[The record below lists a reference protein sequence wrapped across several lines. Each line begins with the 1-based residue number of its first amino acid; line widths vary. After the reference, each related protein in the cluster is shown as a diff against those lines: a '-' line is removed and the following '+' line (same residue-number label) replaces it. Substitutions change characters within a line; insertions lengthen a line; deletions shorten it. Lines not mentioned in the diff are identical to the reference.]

1 MRSHEFYMSIAIEAA
16 REAEKL
22 GEVPIGAVIV
32 KDDEIIAT
40 AYNLRE
46 TAQLPMAHAEHIAIE
61 RAAQK
66 LGSWRLEGCTLYVT
80 LEPCVMCSGT
90 IVMSRID
97 TVVYGAKDPKGGCS
111 GSLMNLIQDPRMNH
125 RVTLVTGVL
134 AYSCGQLLKN
144 FFKRLR
150 EEKKRTNNSE
160 YNSTQF

>member
-1 MRSHEFYMSIAIEAA
+1 MRSHEFYMSVAIEAA

-22 GEVPIGAVIV
+22 GEVPIGAVVV

-40 AYNLRE
+40 EHNLRE
-46 TAQLPMAHAEHIAIE
+46 TSQLPMAHAEHLAIE
-61 RAAQK
+61 RAAKK
-66 LGSWRLEGCTLYVT
+66 LGTWRLEGCTLYVT

-111 GSLMNLIQDPRMNH
+111 GSLMNLVQDSRMNH
-125 RVTLVTGVL
+125 RVHLITGVL
-134 AYSCGQLLKN
+134 SFSCGELLRQ

-150 EEKKRTNNSE
+150 ENKKRTNKLK
-160 YNSTQF
+160 YNSPEV

>member
-1 MRSHEFYMSIAIEAA
+1 MRSHEFYMSVAIEAA

-22 GEVPIGAVIV
+22 GEVPIGAVVV
-32 KDDEIIAT
+32 KDDEIVAT
-40 AYNLRE
+40 AHNLRE
-46 TAQLPMAHAEHIAIE
+46 TSQLPMAHAEHLAIE

-66 LGSWRLEGCTLYVT
+66 LKTWRLEGCTLYVT

-111 GSLMNLIQDPRMNH
+111 GSLMNLVQDSRMNH
-125 RVTLVTGVL
+125 RVHLITGVL
-134 AYSCGQLLKN
+134 SFSCGELLRQ

-150 EEKKRTNNSE
+150 ENKKRTNKLK
-160 YNSTQF
+160 YNSPEV

>member
-1 MRSHEFYMSIAIEAA
+1 MRSHEFYMSVAIEAA

-22 GEVPIGAVIV
+22 GEVPIGAVVV

-40 AYNLRE
+40 AHNLRE
-46 TAQLPMAHAEHIAIE
+46 TSQLPMAHAEHLAIE

-66 LGSWRLEGCTLYVT
+66 LKTWRLEGCTLYVT

-111 GSLMNLIQDPRMNH
+111 GSLMNLVQDSRMNH
-125 RVTLVTGVL
+125 RVNLITGVL
-134 AYSCGQLLKN
+134 EYSCGELLRQ

-150 EEKKRTNNSE
+150 ENKKRTNKLK
-160 YNSTQF
+160 YNSPKV